1 MKRLY
6 EQLRNSRTFMTGLG
20 CFLVLLTLSSSAL
33 AQSRRVQGQI
43 TDANGVPLFGVTVF
57 EKGTVNNGVVSSEDG
72 TYSITVAGSESVL
85 LFSSIGFVNQET
97 TVGNRSTI
105 NIILEEDFTTLE
117 EVVVVGYGT
126 EKKVNLSGA
135 VDQVNAAQ
143 LEKRPISNITQGLQG
158 VVPNLNIMSNSGAP
172 GASANINIRGI
183 TSINGGSPLILIDGV
198 PSSTTELNRIAPQD
212 VESISII
219 KDASAA
225 AIYGAR
231 AAFGVVLITTKNG
244 DGKVKVNY
252 TGYVSFNRPTVTPN
266 KITDPYI
273 YSRLLETST
282 DNTPW
287 DNINFSDEYYAWA
300 KQRSEDPSTP
310 GVRVNP
316 NDASLWDYMG
326 DRDWTNYFL
335 KDNTVSSNHQLSISG
350 GQQNVNYLLS
360 ASYSRDNGVM
370 RLAEDYFD
378 RYTVRSKVNFKPTP
392 WLTVGN
398 NTYLTT
404 TERKQPSYFD
414 LSSIYN
420 LHPTDWNL
428 NPDGTWANSGAGVIG
443 AQLTQGGES
452 ITEYSSLQSQF
463 TTQVDLIKDKLT
475 WNNDFTFRRGR
486 QDWNWYRTKY
496 QIGYGP
502 GDVREQGDNRAYRSN
517 AIENYYVFN
526 SYMKFN
532 QTFGNDHDLSV
543 TAGFNQEH
551 NRYNS
556 FSAERLN
563 VISASLP
570 TIALATGDQ
579 YVDEAISEWAVR
591 GLFYR
596 LNYIFKDRYI
606 VEFNGRYDG
615 SSKFPSDQRWGFFPS
630 ASVAWRVDEENFMS
644 GMTDVFSQLK
654 LRASIGSLGNQAIG
668 PYDYI
673 ATMSAYQG
681 NYLIGG
687 SLPLEISAPPLV
699 SGNFTWEKV
708 ITTNFGVDMA
718 FLDNKLTASF
728 DIYRRDT
735 KDMLTLGYTVR
746 SKVNFKPT
754 PWLTVGNNTYLTTTE
769 RKQPS
774 YFDLSSIY
782 NLHPTDWN
790 LNPDGTWANSGAGVI
805 GAQLTQG
812 GESITEYSSLQSQFT
827 TQVDLIKDKLTWN
840 NDFTFRRGRQDWN
853 WYRTKYQIGYGPG
866 DVREQGDNRAYRS
879 NAIENYYVFNSYMK
893 FNQTFGNDHD
903 LSVTA
908 GFNQEHN
915 RYNSF
920 SAERLNVISASL
932 PTIALAT
939 GDQYV
944 DEAISEWAVRGLF
957 YRLNYIFKDRY
968 IVEFNGRYD
977 GSSKFPSDQ
986 RWGFF
991 PSASV
996 AWRVDEENFMSGMTD
1011 VFSQLKLRASIGSL
1025 GNQAIGPYD
1034 YIATMSAYQG
1044 NYLIGGSLPLEISA
1058 PPLVSGNF
1066 TWEKVITT
1074 NFGVDM
1080 AFLDNKLTASFD
1092 IYRRD
1097 TKDMLTLGKELPD
1110 VLGATEPRE
1119 NAADLKTNGWELSL
1133 GYQGETMLGGKPLTF
1148 NVTGIL
1154 SDSRTYITRFDNP
1167 TGSITQYY
1175 EGMELGQ
1182 IWGLINDG
1190 FFENTDQISD
1200 LDESSIIP
1208 WGALSIVPGWM
1219 RYKDLDGNG
1228 VIEKGLT
1235 LDDTKDL
1242 TVIGNQAPRYSFGLN
1257 FGANWNGF
1265 DISGLVQ
1272 GIGQRDYYPQD
1283 YLYWGFYQQP
1293 YAGGYAHLFD
1303 FYRGTTETGAD
1314 RDRHSQSYI
1323 DAGLADQNLD
1333 AKYPH
1338 LQSWLA
1344 DRNLGERIDEAQG
1357 LAIPQTD
1364 YMLSAAYVR
1373 LKNLTIGYT
1382 LPESLTQG
1390 LGIAN
1395 LRVYVSGENLAEW
1408 SELKD
1413 FFDPEAVNDAIQYN
1427 PAVSQSRS
1435 VGKGYSYPFQRRYV
1449 VGLNIGF

>member
-6 EQLRNSRTFMTGLG
+6 QQVRNTRTLMTGFG
-20 CFLVLLTLSSSAL
+20 CFLLLLTLSSSAL

-57 EKGTVNNGVVSSEDG
+57 EKGTANNGAITAEDG

-85 LFSSIGFVNQET
+85 QITSIGFVNQVV
-97 TVGNRSTI
+97 TVGNRNTI
-105 NIILEEDFTTLE
+105 NIILEEDMTILE

-135 VDQVNAAQ
+135 VDQVDAAQ

-172 GASANINIRGI
+172 GATSNINIRGI
-183 TSINGGSPLILIDGV
+183 TSINGGEPLILIDGV
-198 PSSTTELNRIAPQD
+198 PSSTSELNRIAPQD
-212 VESISII
+212 VASISII

-244 DGKVKVNY
+244 NGKVKVNY

-266 KITDPYI
+266 KVTDPYI
-273 YSRLLETST
+273 YSRLLELST

-287 DNINFSDEYYAWA
+287 DNVNYSDQYYEYA
-300 KQRSEDPSTP
+300 KQRSDDPSIP

-316 NDASLWDYMG
+316 SDASLWEYMG
-326 DRDWTNYFL
+326 GRDWTNYFL
-335 KDNTVSSNHQLSISG
+335 KDNTVSNNHQISVSG
-350 GQQNVNYLLS
+350 GQENVNYLLS
-360 ASYSRDNGVM
+360 ASYSNENGV
-370 RLAEDYFD
+370 LKIADDYFD
-378 RYTVRSKVNFKPTP
+378 RYTVRSKVNFTPTS
-392 WLTVGN
+392 WLTIGN

-404 TERKQPSYFD
+404 TERKQPSQFNLGTIYD
-414 LSSIYN
+414 LF
-420 LHPTDWNL
+420 PTSWDI
-428 NPDGTWANSGAGVIG
+428 NPDGTWANSGAGRVG
-443 AQLTQGGES
+443 AQLTNGGES

-463 TTQVDLIKDKLT
+463 TTRIDLIKDKLV

-502 GDVREQGDNRAYRSN
+502 GDVREEGDNRAYRSN
-517 AIENYYVFN
+517 SLDNYYVFN
-526 SYMKFN
+526 SYMNFN
-532 QTFGNDHDLSV
+532 QEIGTQHDFNV

-551 NRYNS
+551 YRYNS

-579 YVDEAISEWAVR
+579 FVDESISEWAVR

-596 LNYIFKDRYI
+596 LNYIYNDKYI

-630 ASVAWRVDEENFMS
+630 ASVAWRVDEENFMA
-644 GMTDVFSQLK
+644 GMSDIFSQLK

-687 SLPLEISAPPLV
+687 SLPLEISSPPLV
-699 SGNFTWEKV
+699 SGNFSWEKV
-708 ITTNFGVDMA
+708 ITTNFGVDM
-718 FLDNKLTASF
+718 SF
-728 DIYRRDT
+728 
-735 KDMLTLGYTVR
+735 M
-746 SKVNFKPT
+746 
-754 PWLTVGNNTYLTTTE
+754 
-769 RKQPS
+769 
-774 YFDLSSIY
+774 
-782 NLHPTDWN
+782 
-790 LNPDGTWANSGAGVI
+790 
-805 GAQLTQG
+805 
-812 GESITEYSSLQSQFT
+812 
-827 TQVDLIKDKLTWN
+827 
-840 NDFTFRRGRQDWN
+840 
-853 WYRTKYQIGYGPG
+853 
-866 DVREQGDNRAYRS
+866 DNR
-879 NAIENYYVFNSYMK
+879 
-893 FNQTFGNDHD
+893 
-903 LSVTA
+903 
-908 GFNQEHN
+908 
-915 RYNSF
+915 
-920 SAERLNVISASL
+920 
-932 PTIALAT
+932 
-939 GDQYV
+939 
-944 DEAISEWAVRGLF
+944 
-957 YRLNYIFKDRY
+957 
-968 IVEFNGRYD
+968 
-977 GSSKFPSDQ
+977 
-986 RWGFF
+986 
-991 PSASV
+991 
-996 AWRVDEENFMSGMTD
+996 
-1011 VFSQLKLRASIGSL
+1011 
-1025 GNQAIGPYD
+1025 
-1034 YIATMSAYQG
+1034 
-1044 NYLIGGSLPLEISA
+1044 
-1058 PPLVSGNF
+1058 
-1066 TWEKVITT
+1066 
-1074 NFGVDM
+1074 
-1080 AFLDNKLTASFD
+1080 LTASFD

-1119 NAADLKTNGWELSL
+1119 NAADLKTNGWELSI
-1133 GYQGETMLGGKPLTF
+1133 GYQNEVTLAGKPLNF
-1148 NVTGIL
+1148 SLTGVL

-1167 TGSITQYY
+1167 TGSLTQYY

-1182 IWGLINDG
+1182 IWGLVNDG
-1190 FFENTDQISD
+1190 FFENTDQID
-1200 LDESSIIP
+1200 NLDQTSIIP

-1219 RYKDLDGNG
+1219 KYQDLDGNG

-1242 TVIGNQAPRYSFGLN
+1242 TIIGNQAPRYSFGLN
-1257 FGANWNGF
+1257 FSADWNGF

-1272 GIGQRDYYPQD
+1272 GIGKRDYYPQD

-1293 YAGGYAHLFD
+1293 YAGGYYHLFD
-1303 FYRGTTETGAD
+1303 FYRAETETGAD

-1344 DRNLGERIDEAQG
+1344 DRNLGERIDQAQG

-1364 YMLSAAYVR
+1364 YLLSAAYVR

-1382 LPESLTQG
+1382 LPETMTR
-1390 LGIAN
+1390 GIGITN
-1395 LRVYVSGENLAEW
+1395 LRIYVSGENLAEW
-1408 SELKD
+1408 SQLKD

-1427 PAVSQSRS
+1427 PSVSQSRS

-1449 VGLNIGF
+1449 VGVNIGF

>member
-1 MKRLY
+1 
-6 EQLRNSRTFMTGLG
+6 MTGLG

-735 KDMLTLGYTVR
+735 KDMLTLG
-746 SKVNFKPT
+746 
-754 PWLTVGNNTYLTTTE
+754 
-769 RKQPS
+769 
-774 YFDLSSIY
+774 
-782 NLHPTDWN
+782 
-790 LNPDGTWANSGAGVI
+790 
-805 GAQLTQG
+805 
-812 GESITEYSSLQSQFT
+812 
-827 TQVDLIKDKLTWN
+827 
-840 NDFTFRRGRQDWN
+840 
-853 WYRTKYQIGYGPG
+853 
-866 DVREQGDNRAYRS
+866 
-879 NAIENYYVFNSYMK
+879 
-893 FNQTFGNDHD
+893 
-903 LSVTA
+903 
-908 GFNQEHN
+908 
-915 RYNSF
+915 
-920 SAERLNVISASL
+920 
-932 PTIALAT
+932 
-939 GDQYV
+939 
-944 DEAISEWAVRGLF
+944 
-957 YRLNYIFKDRY
+957 
-968 IVEFNGRYD
+968 
-977 GSSKFPSDQ
+977 
-986 RWGFF
+986 
-991 PSASV
+991 
-996 AWRVDEENFMSGMTD
+996 
-1011 VFSQLKLRASIGSL
+1011 
-1025 GNQAIGPYD
+1025 
-1034 YIATMSAYQG
+1034 
-1044 NYLIGGSLPLEISA
+1044 
-1058 PPLVSGNF
+1058 
-1066 TWEKVITT
+1066 
-1074 NFGVDM
+1074 
-1080 AFLDNKLTASFD
+1080 
-1092 IYRRD
+1092 
-1097 TKDMLTLGKELPD
+1097 KELPD

>member
-735 KDMLTLGYTVR
+735 KDMLTLG
-746 SKVNFKPT
+746 
-754 PWLTVGNNTYLTTTE
+754 
-769 RKQPS
+769 
-774 YFDLSSIY
+774 
-782 NLHPTDWN
+782 
-790 LNPDGTWANSGAGVI
+790 
-805 GAQLTQG
+805 
-812 GESITEYSSLQSQFT
+812 
-827 TQVDLIKDKLTWN
+827 
-840 NDFTFRRGRQDWN
+840 
-853 WYRTKYQIGYGPG
+853 
-866 DVREQGDNRAYRS
+866 
-879 NAIENYYVFNSYMK
+879 
-893 FNQTFGNDHD
+893 
-903 LSVTA
+903 
-908 GFNQEHN
+908 
-915 RYNSF
+915 
-920 SAERLNVISASL
+920 
-932 PTIALAT
+932 
-939 GDQYV
+939 
-944 DEAISEWAVRGLF
+944 
-957 YRLNYIFKDRY
+957 
-968 IVEFNGRYD
+968 
-977 GSSKFPSDQ
+977 
-986 RWGFF
+986 
-991 PSASV
+991 
-996 AWRVDEENFMSGMTD
+996 
-1011 VFSQLKLRASIGSL
+1011 
-1025 GNQAIGPYD
+1025 
-1034 YIATMSAYQG
+1034 
-1044 NYLIGGSLPLEISA
+1044 
-1058 PPLVSGNF
+1058 
-1066 TWEKVITT
+1066 
-1074 NFGVDM
+1074 
-1080 AFLDNKLTASFD
+1080 
-1092 IYRRD
+1092 
-1097 TKDMLTLGKELPD
+1097 KELPD

>member
-6 EQLRNSRTFMTGLG
+6 QQVRNSRILMTGFG
-20 CFLVLLTLSSSAL
+20 CFLLLLTLSSSAL

-57 EKGTVNNGVVSSEDG
+57 EKGTTNNGVISAEDG

-85 LFSSIGFVNQET
+85 LFSSIGFVNQEIT
-97 TVGNRSTI
+97 IGNRNTI
-105 NIILEEDFTTLE
+105 NIILEEDFTMLE

-126 EKKVNLSGA
+126 ERKVNLSGA

-143 LEKRPISNITQGLQG
+143 LEKRPISDITQGLQG

-172 GASANINIRGI
+172 GSSANINIRGI

-244 DGKVKVNY
+244 EGKVKVNY

-266 KITDPYI
+266 KVTDPYI

-287 DNINFSDEYYAWA
+287 DNVNFNDDYYAWA

-316 NDASLWDYMG
+316 NDESLWQYMG

-335 KDNTVSSNHQLSISG
+335 KDNTVSSNHQLSVSG
-350 GQQNVNYLLS
+350 GQQNLNYLLS
-360 ASYSRDNGVM
+360 ASYSKDNGVL

-378 RYTVRSKVNFKPTP
+378 RYTVRSKVNFTPTP

-398 NTYLTT
+398 NTYLTI

-414 LSSIYN
+414 LTSIYN
-420 LHPTDWNL
+420 LHPTEWNI
-428 NPDGTWANSGAGVIG
+428 NPDGTWANSSAGVIG

-452 ITEYSSLQSQF
+452 VTEYSSLQSQF
-463 TTQVDLIKDKLT
+463 TTRIDFIKDKLS

-532 QTFGNDHDLSV
+532 QTFSNQHDLSV

-579 YVDEAISEWAVR
+579 FVNESISEWAVR

-596 LNYIFKDRYI
+596 LNYIYNDKYI

-630 ASVAWRVDEENFMS
+630 ASVAWRVDEEGFMANLS
-644 GMTDVFSQLK
+644 DIFSQLK

-687 SLPLEISAPPLV
+687 SLPLEISSPPLV
-699 SGNFTWEKV
+699 SGNFSWEKV

-718 FLDNKLTASF
+718 FLDN
-728 DIYRRDT
+728 R
-735 KDMLTLGYTVR
+735 
-746 SKVNFKPT
+746 
-754 PWLTVGNNTYLTTTE
+754 
-769 RKQPS
+769 
-774 YFDLSSIY
+774 
-782 NLHPTDWN
+782 
-790 LNPDGTWANSGAGVI
+790 
-805 GAQLTQG
+805 
-812 GESITEYSSLQSQFT
+812 
-827 TQVDLIKDKLTWN
+827 
-840 NDFTFRRGRQDWN
+840 
-853 WYRTKYQIGYGPG
+853 
-866 DVREQGDNRAYRS
+866 
-879 NAIENYYVFNSYMK
+879 
-893 FNQTFGNDHD
+893 
-903 LSVTA
+903 
-908 GFNQEHN
+908 
-915 RYNSF
+915 
-920 SAERLNVISASL
+920 
-932 PTIALAT
+932 
-939 GDQYV
+939 
-944 DEAISEWAVRGLF
+944 
-957 YRLNYIFKDRY
+957 
-968 IVEFNGRYD
+968 
-977 GSSKFPSDQ
+977 
-986 RWGFF
+986 
-991 PSASV
+991 
-996 AWRVDEENFMSGMTD
+996 
-1011 VFSQLKLRASIGSL
+1011 
-1025 GNQAIGPYD
+1025 
-1034 YIATMSAYQG
+1034 
-1044 NYLIGGSLPLEISA
+1044 
-1058 PPLVSGNF
+1058 
-1066 TWEKVITT
+1066 
-1074 NFGVDM
+1074 
-1080 AFLDNKLTASFD
+1080 LTASFD

-1133 GYQGETMLGGKPLTF
+1133 GYQGETMLAGKPLTF
-1148 NVTGIL
+1148 QITGIL
-1154 SDSRTYITRFDNP
+1154 SDSRSYITRFDNP

-1182 IWGLINDG
+1182 IWGLVNDG
-1190 FFENTDQISD
+1190 FFENTDQID
-1200 LDESSIIP
+1200 ALDQSSIIP

-1219 RYKDLDGNG
+1219 KYKDLDGNG
-1228 VIEKGLT
+1228 AIEKGLT
-1235 LDDTKDL
+1235 LEDTKDL
-1242 TVIGNQAPRYSFGLN
+1242 TIIGNQSPRYSFGFN

-1272 GIGQRDYYPQD
+1272 GIGKRDYYPQD

-1303 FYRGTTETGAD
+1303 FYRAETETGAD

-1344 DRNLGERIDEAQG
+1344 DRNLGERIDQAQG

-1364 YMLSAAYVR
+1364 YLLSAAYVR

-1382 LPESLTQG
+1382 LPEALTLG
-1390 LGIAN
+1390 LGITN

-1413 FFDPEAVNDAIQYN
+1413 FFDPEAVNDAIEYN
-1427 PAVSQSRS
+1427 PAVSQSRG

-1449 VGLNIGF
+1449 VGVNIGF